1 MIKTDARTIL
11 VLADCH
17 IHAGGAAPWTQAA
30 LMAFH
35 GADLFV
41 TLGDMG
47 ERAAL
52 DALAQIA
59 PVLGVRGLDDEDDPR
74 TAAQALLLE
83 AHGVAIACVF
93 DPAAAGLTT
102 AKDPPLRLSASAL
115 AAAFGVR
122 PDVLLWASTHRS
134 SIDRAEGILQVNP
147 GSFTYPDNE
156 APSFARLTFGDGG
169 CEAEI
174 VRQGAAPTTP
184 AQTA

>member
-17 IHAGGAAPWTQAA
+17 VHAGGAAPWTHAA
-30 LMAFH
+30 LAAFQ

-47 ERAAL
+47 ERAGL

-74 TAAQALLLE
+74 TAAQTLLLE
-83 AHGVAIACVF
+83 AHGIAIACVF

-102 AKDPPLRLSASAL
+102 AKDPPLRLSAGAL
-115 AAAFGVR
+115 AETFGVR
-122 PDVLLWASTHRS
+122 PHVLLWASTHRS
-134 SIDRAEGILQVNP
+134 SIDRADGILQINP

-156 APSFARLTFGDGG
+156 APSLARLTVGEGG

-174 VRQGAAPTTP
+174 VRQDV
-184 AQTA
+184 AQTP